1 MDIDAT
7 SLGGRGGGRG
17 SRDVRHEERDDFGKA
32 VQVRLR
38 RIGARLGR
46 RNRVKGADVGEKRR
60 REERRPSVGWDVV
73 RNGVAEPDESCRA
86 LLDVGDGKG
95 CVLGDARI
103 LEK

>member
-86 LLDVGDGKG
+86 LLDVGGGKG